1 MGRDKEERVGVA
13 GIALEKQKS
22 CRTSLE
28 GKIPAGGSLR
38 GAPNPQKGFGME
50 IKAAGFGGSHLCVPK
65 EGLEFGRGFEGLMK
79 IRDREFP
86 RARRDRTGWDGTE
99 GTGEEMGGDFGEKW
113 RGQGGPWQCQRPAWN
128 TGQGR
133 CPGTRGMSWDKG
145 DVLGQGN
152 CPWGQGDVPAHISG
166 CDFSSFPHPKPF

>member
-50 IKAAGFGGSHLCVPK
+50 IKAAGFGGSHLA
-65 EGLEFGRGFEGLMK
+65 FAS
-79 IRDREFP
+79 P
-86 RARRDRTGWDGTE
+86 RKGWNL
-99 GTGEEMGGDFGEKW
+99 GE
-113 RGQGGPWQCQRPAWN
+113 AL
-128 TGQGR
+128 
-133 CPGTRGMSWDKG
+133 KG
-145 DVLGQGN
+145 
-152 CPWGQGDVPAHISG
+152 
-166 CDFSSFPHPKPF
+166 

>member
-65 EGLEFGRGFEGLMK
+65 ERLEFGRGFEGLMK

-113 RGQGGPWQCQRPAWN
+113 RGQGGPWQCQRPAWK

-133 CPGTRGMSWDKG
+133 CPGTRGMSWDRGIVPG
-145 DVLGQGN
+145 DRGMSLPTSLG
-152 CPWGQGDVPAHISG
+152 AISPPQTILR
-166 CDFSSFPHPKPF
+166 SHNSAIL